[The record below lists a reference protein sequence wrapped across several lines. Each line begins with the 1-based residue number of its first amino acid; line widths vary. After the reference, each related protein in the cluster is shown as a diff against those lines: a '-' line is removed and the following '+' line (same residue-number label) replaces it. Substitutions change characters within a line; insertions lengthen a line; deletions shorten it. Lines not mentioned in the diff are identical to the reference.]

1 MVEIKLFVADDVFQ
15 PNATSELLISA
26 VQNEEV
32 TAGSVLD
39 LGCGTGVVAIAL
51 GETLKPG
58 FIGASD
64 LSKDATCASKNF
76 ELHGIEADVRCG
88 PLFEPWHDTK
98 FDLIIDDISGISS
111 EVALMSEW
119 FDGVPCESGIDGTDL
134 IVQVLSAAKNHL
146 NVGGAIY
153 FPVLSLSNRTRIFQE
168 AKEHFN
174 EIDLIESCSMAVT
187 GQFVPHFNRLEELA
201 SLGYIE
207 LEKKFGMYLCYTEIY
222 RARTPLDNK
231 G

>member
-1 MVEIKLFVADDVFQ
+1 M
-15 PNATSELLISA
+15 S
-26 VQNEEV
+26 
-32 TAGSVLD
+32 
-39 LGCGTGVVAIAL
+39 
-51 GETLKPG
+51 
-58 FIGASD
+58 
-64 LSKDATCASKNF
+64 
-76 ELHGIEADVRCG
+76 
-88 PLFEPWHDTK
+88 LFEPWHDTK

-174 EIDLIESCSMAVT
+174 EIDLIESV
-187 GQFVPHFNRLEELA
+187 QWPLPA
-201 SLGYIE
+201 SLALISIVWKNE
-207 LEKKFGMYLCYTEIY
+207 SRVY
-222 RARTPLDNK
+222 RTRKEVWHVSLLH
-231 G
+231 